1 MYTSNYKPLDYR
13 PLENT
18 QLEIYD
24 NRPLLRRNYTPVC
37 RYTGQPNDTSLN
49 YFSSGSTSLDLPGCV
64 IEDPNDPT
72 KCWLD
77 DSQWSVIKWTGGIL
91 LLLYVTS
98 VALPMAKDIST
109 TFSKDKNTT
118 KTKTK

>member
-1 MYTSNYKPLDYR
+1 MYTSNYKP
-13 PLENT
+13 
-18 QLEIYD
+18 LEIYD

-37 RYTGQPNDTSLN
+37 RYTGLSNDFSLDN
-49 YFSSGSTSLDLPGCV
+49 VSLDLPGCV

-98 VALPMAKDIST
+98 VALPMAKGIGT
-109 TFSKDKNTT
+109 TFSKDKDTT
-118 KTKTK
+118 KVK